1 LIRIEQNENGLYE
14 FRKESFTGIH
24 EVEKIFIKKN
34 DMLRRAFQEIC
45 KQLNLQSSFLVVC

>member
-1 LIRIEQNENGLYE
+1 MIKQALLRLEQNENSLYE

-34 DMLRRAFQEIC
+34 DSLRRAF
-45 KQLNLQSSFLVVC
+45 